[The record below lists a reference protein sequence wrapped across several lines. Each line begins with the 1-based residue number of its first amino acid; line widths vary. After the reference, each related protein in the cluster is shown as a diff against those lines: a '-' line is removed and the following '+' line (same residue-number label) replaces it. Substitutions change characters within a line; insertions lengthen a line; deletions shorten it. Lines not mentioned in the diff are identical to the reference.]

1 MRIRLVGEDA
11 LLVECADL
19 TEMRSLHAAAVAHA
33 GRLDVVDIVPAA
45 RTLLLDGLADRDA
58 VAAELPGWEL
68 SEAAPPDGSVV
79 EVPVRYDGP
88 DLDEVARRW
97 GVRRAAVGERHAGH
111 DFVVAF
117 CGFAPGF
124 AYISGLPDHLSV
136 PRRDT
141 PRPRVPAGSVGLA
154 GGLTGIYP
162 RASPGGWQL
171 IGHTDIALWDEDR
184 QPPALLAPGT
194 RVRFVPDG

>member
-19 TEMRSLHAAAVAHA
+19 DQMRSLHAAAVARA
-33 GRLDVVDIVPAA
+33 DRLGAVDIVPAA

-68 SEAAPPDGSVV
+68 AATEPPDGAVV
-79 EVPVRYDGP
+79 EVAVRYDGP
-88 DLDEVARRW
+88 DLGEVARRW
-97 GVRRAAVGERHAGH
+97 GVRPGQVGDRHAGH

-124 AYISGLPDHLSV
+124 AYISGLPDELSV
-136 PRRDT
+136 PRLAT
-141 PRPRVPAGSVGLA
+141 PRARVPAGSVGLA
-154 GGLTGIYP
+154 GSLTGIYP

-171 IGHTDIALWDEDR
+171 IGRTDLTLWDEDSE
-184 QPPALLAPGT
+184 PPALLTPGT
-194 RVRFVPDG
+194 RVRFVPDD